1 MGIGGAD
8 NRNSFCRRNIYVG
21 SHLRHDGNSPK
32 RKGGALGHWDG
43 GGDVEIVFGG
53 GE

>member
-32 RKGGALGHWDG
+32 RKGGGTGALGWLRLSSEG
-43 GGDVEIVFGG
+43 M
-53 GE
+53 